1 MEVYLGI
8 LGCFPQAMH
17 ILNVI
22 NWTNIPFF
30 LNSGEY
36 YSIIRLACKEE
47 KKRWS
52 DMLYRVRIGFSSLQ
66 PIISV
71 CYSNLF
77 SSRCV
82 FPCSCTWT
90 THKGCN
96 PVEKGA
102 TVHTVLPRPLP
113 RLFLQCLHDLRIKK
127 RREKKTEKKKR
138 LIKNEICIFSER
150 YQGWASI

>member
-1 MEVYLGI
+1 MKNIGKQSISNWIDAMEIYLGI

-22 NWTNIPFF
+22 NWTNIPF

-36 YSIIRLACKEE
+36 YSIIRLACKE

-127 RREKKTEKKKR
+127 RRKQKTNKK
-138 LIKNEICIFSER
+138 LNLYF
-150 YQGWASI
+150 Q